1 MAENGTAAGKV
12 LVVDDDL
19 AISGLVQLVLS
30 RDGYQVY
37 VAGNG
42 QEGIA
47 MAREVQPNLVLM
59 DITMPDMDGYEAT
72 RQMKADKGLQNI
84 PVIFLTGKSAS
95 EDGGRA
101 FATGGLTYMRKPFS
115 NQQLRDLVMLAIRYK
130 GLLNSV
136 ADWPIQLLRVSVVN
150 VGD

>member
-12 LVVDDDL
+12 LVVDDDP

-115 NQQLRDLVMLAIRYK
+115 NQQLRDLVMLAMQSIK
-130 GLLNSV
+130 V
-136 ADWPIQLLRVSVVN
+136 
-150 VGD
+150 